1 MAIFKFFS
9 SKSGD
14 FGAQFLTNKSP
25 LYDESHWIFFG
36 HQICEGGLL
45 VGDHAQE
52 DLAKLQTN
60 FPQRLQAFLQI
71 IIH

>member
-1 MAIFKFFS
+1 M
-9 SKSGD
+9 
-14 FGAQFLTNKSP
+14 NKSP

-36 HQICEGGLL
+36 HQICEGGLW
-45 VGDHAQE
+45 VGDHEQE